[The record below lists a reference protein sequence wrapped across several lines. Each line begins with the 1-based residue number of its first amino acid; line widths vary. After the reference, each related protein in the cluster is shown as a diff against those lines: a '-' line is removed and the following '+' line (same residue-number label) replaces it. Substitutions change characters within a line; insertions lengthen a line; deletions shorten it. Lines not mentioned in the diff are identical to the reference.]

1 MNQELL
7 LAAKLSRRYVMQG
20 LPVHATTHYLVS
32 NMHHPLQLGGKL
44 AARTVSKGPW
54 NGRSRDGD
62 VTVKVN
68 IAGDASLRS
77 CWQRAVG
84 TQLRSSS
91 CSGSDISGYV
101 WLGIACLMQPSKEGA
116 RPCRPSLSLQQP
128 ICWWS
133 PGQAWQ
139 HVQFFLIGACMGRA
153 RTVLRLVSERKGKRG

>member
-1 MNQELL
+1 MLSTGAGLNQELL

-84 TQLRSSS
+84 TQLRNSS

-101 WLGIACLMQPSKEGA
+101 WLGIACLMQPLKGGGKT
-116 RPCRPSLSLQQP
+116 LQSQP
-128 ICWWS
+128 KPATTHLLVVSRGGWAAC
-133 PGQAWQ
+133 A
-139 HVQFFLIGACMGRA
+139 FFLNLELHGEVRHCAQA
-153 RTVLRLVSERKGKRG
+153 RE